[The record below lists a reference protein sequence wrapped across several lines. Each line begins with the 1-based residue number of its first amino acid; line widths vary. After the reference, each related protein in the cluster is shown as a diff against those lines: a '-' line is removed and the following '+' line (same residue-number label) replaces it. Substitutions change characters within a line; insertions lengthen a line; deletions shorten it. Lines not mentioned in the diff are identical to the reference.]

1 MSRVLLI
8 IGGLILIGIMIGII
22 RYTKAEVLINKLQG
36 KGVRTIVIL
45 GMLGCM
51 MVAVGG
57 CGIFFRTFMPDLE
70 DRIEALITVGVMIL
84 LIYILY
90 KVSLHIKSDEYKEFV
105 EKERIRLLE
114 EQEEEEAYEEIEE
127 VDNDDEEEETEEPA
141 GIDFSGEDD
150 DFSEFEEYEKRVREL
165 NGGESPEDTFDEE
178 EEDEYLGD
186 VEKEFTEEVEDAF
199 DEEVRIST
207 DESVTD
213 DILEEGEDL
222 HPERIEGDF

>member
-22 RYTKAEVLINKLQG
+22 RYTSAEVLINKLQG

-114 EQEEEEAYEEIEE
+114 EQEEEEEYEEIEE
-127 VDNDDEEEETEEPA
+127 ADDEEEEEPKEPA

-199 DEEVRIST
+199 EHTFTPVALNL
-207 DESVTD
+207 VVAHK
-213 DILEEGEDL
+213 GV
-222 HPERIEGDF
+222 

>member
-114 EQEEEEAYEEIEE
+114 EQEEEEEYEEIEE
-127 VDNDDEEEETEEPA
+127 ADDEEEEEPKEPA

-207 DESVTD
+207 DESATD
-213 DILEEGEDL
+213 DILEEGEDF
-222 HPERIEGDF
+222 HPERVEEEL

>member
-114 EQEEEEAYEEIEE
+114 EQEEEEEYEEIEE
-127 VDNDDEEEETEEPA
+127 ADDEEEEEPKEPA

-178 EEDEYLGD
+178 AEDEYLGD

-222 HPERIEGDF
+222 HPERVEEEL

>member
-1 MSRVLLI
+1 MLRVLLI
-8 IGGLILIGIMIGII
+8 IIGLILIGIMITII

-57 CGIFFRTFMPDLE
+57 CGIFFRTFMPNLD

-84 LIYILY
+84 FIYILY

-114 EQEEEEAYEEIEE
+114 EQEEEEEYEEIEE
-127 VDNDDEEEETEEPA
+127 NTEEEEEEPKEPA

-150 DFSEFEEYEKRVREL
+150 DFSEFEEYERRVREL
-165 NGGESPEDTFDEE
+165 NGETEQEDTPGEE
-178 EEDEYLGD
+178 MEDEYLGT
-186 VEKEFTEEVEDAF
+186 VEKEFSEEVEDAF
-199 DEEVRIST
+199 DEEVNLST
-207 DESVTD
+207 DESSTD

-222 HPERIEGDF
+222 HPERIEEEL

>member
-51 MVAVGG
+51 MVAVGA
-57 CGIFFRTFMPDLE
+57 CGIFFRTFMPNLE

-114 EQEEEEAYEEIEE
+114 EQEEEEEYEEIEE
-127 VDNDDEEEETEEPA
+127 NTEEAMEEEPQEPA

-150 DFSEFEEYEKRVREL
+150 DFSEFEEYERRVREL
-165 NGGESPEDTFDEE
+165 NGEENPEDTLPEE
-178 EEDEYLGD
+178 TEDEYLGE
-186 VEKEFTEEVEDAF
+186 VEEEFEEEVEDAF

-207 DESVTD
+207 DESATD

-222 HPERIEGDF
+222 HPERVEEEL